1 MKNRHLLSFLLFAIS
16 FCWGTI
22 HAQAST
28 LSAPEQLRCEYLVNP
43 TGIDETAPRLEW
55 INQAADKNARGLS
68 QSAYQVL
75 VASSREALDRNEG
88 DLWNSGKVASSKSL
102 QIAYQGKPLQSH
114 QACFWKVRVWDQDGS
129 ASDWSAVA
137 SWSMG
142 LLGQDEWTAEWIGR
156 DDGKPFETANSITK
170 AQWIWSDELDI
181 FSAPAEDRFF
191 IRTLVIPKAKKISH
205 ATVSMTADNRFTLLV
220 NGKSVLYGDKFNIV
234 YKADITQHL
243 VSGKNILVVEAR
255 NDDVGPAALIGTI
268 NIDYIDGSSMSII
281 TDASWQVFD
290 RFLDTKHFARVV
302 ANYGEGPWGK
312 IDKSAVYLPASY
324 LRKDFTLKNAP
335 KRAVLYVTALGHVEP
350 HLNGKKVGNEFL
362 TPGWTNYR
370 KRLYYRTFD
379 VTDQLQAG
387 KNTLGA
393 ILGDGWFRG
402 QLSIIGQ
409 NHYGKKTRLRAQ
421 LHIFN
426 ADGSMEII
434 KSDNTWKAGFGPIL
448 ESDMQAGETY
458 DARLEIPGWSSP
470 DFDDSQWH
478 TADTGAEINPEK
490 IEAYPGAPIRVIG
503 ELPPPKITQPKKG
516 LQVFDMGVNFS
527 GWVRLRIDAPKGTK
541 IVMRFGEM
549 LNPDGTV
556 YRINLRSARAT
567 DTYICKGGGEEIW
580 EPTFTYHGFQ
590 YVEVEGL
597 PYATKPDTLTPI
609 VVYSDLP
616 LTGKFAS
623 SSDIATRTANNMRWS
638 IRANSFEI
646 PTDCPQ
652 RDERMGWMDYH
663 EVARSAQY
671 ELNQSALFTKW
682 VTDMMDARLADGV
695 FSQTAPDVHGM
706 NWTPGWADGSVFI
719 PWTMYLVYDDT
730 RLCGKWF
737 DEIAAHVKNYEKIS
751 PDFIAP
757 EYYYGDWL
765 AFDQTTPS
773 NLIST
778 ALFARC
784 AFVMGKMSEAL
795 GKTEDAKRFN
805 DLFGKIRIAFQKKFV
820 HADGSIGSNSQ
831 ASYVFP
837 LAFDLLDEK
846 QREIA
851 GEKLVA
857 AIRAKGNHLS
867 TGMVTTHLLLP
878 TLTKIG
884 RSDVAYELV
893 EQTTLP
899 SWGFFLEKGATSIW
913 ERWDS
918 KTDKEHPD
926 AMNSYNHANLG
937 TCTEWF
943 YRSVLGI
950 DLLEP
955 GFKKILIRPQPDA
968 RMTWAKG
975 SYNSPYGHIATDWIV
990 NNDSF
995 TLAVTIPP
1003 NTEAEVYIPGND
1015 SKKIYEN
1022 GISVEKNKDIKIL
1035 RQETDATVLRIGSGN
1050 YRFERK

>member
-1 MKNRHLLSFLLFAIS
+1 MKNRHLLPFLLFVIS
-16 FCWGTI
+16 FCWGT
-22 HAQAST
+22 ACTYAST
-28 LSAPEQLRCEYLVNP
+28 LSAPERLRCEYLLNP
-43 TGIDETAPRLEW
+43 TGIDVTSPRLEW
-55 INQAADKNARGLS
+55 INQAADPQARGLS
-68 QSAYQVL
+68 QSAYQLL
-75 VASSREALDRNEG
+75 VASSRERLDRNEG
-88 DLWNSGKVASSKSL
+88 DLWDSGKVTSAKSL
-102 QIAYQGKPLQSH
+102 QIVYQGKALQSH
-114 QACFWKVRVWDQDGS
+114 QPCFWKVRVWDQDGS
-129 ASDWSAVA
+129 PSDWSAVA

-142 LLGQDEWTAEWIGR
+142 MLNQDEWTAEWIGR
-156 DDGKPFETANSITK
+156 DDGKPFETGNRINE
-170 AQWIWSDELDI
+170 AQWIWSDEPEL
-181 FSAPAEDRFF
+181 FSAPAEHRFF
-191 IRTLVIPKAKKISH
+191 IRTLTIPDIKNISH
-205 ATVSMTADNRFTLLV
+205 ATVLMTADNRFTLLV
-220 NGKSVLYGDKFNIV
+220 NGKSALYGDNFKTI

-243 VSGKNILVVEAR
+243 VAGDNILVVDAG
-255 NDDVGPAALIGTI
+255 NDAVGPAGLIGTI
-268 NIDYIDGSSMSII
+268 NIQYLDGSSLTLF

-290 RFLDTKHFARVV
+290 RFLDRKDFVRVV
-302 ANYGEGPWGK
+302 AKYGEGPWGK
-312 IDKSAVYLPASY
+312 IDKSAVYLPAAY
-324 LRKDFTLKNAP
+324 LRKDFVLNTPP
-335 KRAVLYVTALGHVEP
+335 KRAVLYVTALGHVEA

-379 VTDQLQAG
+379 VTGQVHAG

-421 LHIFN
+421 LHVFHE
-426 ADGSMEII
+426 DGSVEII
-434 KSDNTWKAGFGPIL
+434 KSDDSWKAAFGPIL

-458 DARLEIPGWSSP
+458 DARREIPGWSTP
-470 DFDDSQWH
+470 AFDDSQW
-478 TADTGAEINPEK
+478 ASVDTGKEISPES
-490 IEAYPGAPIRVIG
+490 IQAYPGAPVRVIG
-503 ELPPPKITQPKKG
+503 ELPPPKIKQPKAG

-527 GWVRLRIDAPKGTK
+527 GWVRLHVNAPKGTK

-549 LNPDGTV
+549 LNADGTV
-556 YRINLRSARAT
+556 YRVNLRSARAT
-567 DTYICKGGGEEIW
+567 DTYICKGDGEEVW

-597 PYATKPDTLTPI
+597 PYAAKPDTLTGI

-616 LTGKFAS
+616 STGRFAS
-623 SSDIATRTANNMRWS
+623 SSEIATRTANNMRWS

-671 ELNQSALFTKW
+671 EVAQSALFTKW

-706 NWTPGWADGSVFI
+706 NWTPGWADGSVMI
-719 PWTMYLVYDDT
+719 PWTMYRVYGDT
-730 RLCGKWF
+730 RLCEKWF
-737 DEIAAHVKNYEKIS
+737 NEIAAHVSHYEKLS

-757 EYYYGDWL
+757 EFHYGDWL

-784 AFVMGKMSEAL
+784 AFAMGEMSAAL
-795 GKTEDAKRFN
+795 GRTEDAKRFN
-805 DLFGKIRIAFQKKFV
+805 ALFEKIRTAFQKKFV

-837 LAFDLLDEK
+837 LAFDLLDGK
-846 QREIA
+846 QKVIA

-857 AIRAKGNHLS
+857 AIRAKENHLS

-893 EQTTLP
+893 EQKTLP

-918 KTDKEHPD
+918 KTDKEHPH

-955 GFKKILIRPQPDA
+955 GFKMILVRPQPDA
-968 RMTWAKG
+968 KMTWAKG
-975 SYNSPYGHIATDWIV
+975 TYDSPYGLIATDWKAS
-990 NNDSF
+990 NGDF

-1015 SKKIYEN
+1015 STKIFEN
-1022 GISVEKNKDIKIL
+1022 GSPIEKSKVIKII
-1035 RQETDATVLRIGSGN
+1035 RQEPDATVLRIGSGS
-1050 YRFERK
+1050 YGFERK